1 MARRAP
7 SACVLLRD
15 VPYVHVISNTG
26 VSLRKVSLQPANPT
40 ARGAR
45 DCFAN
50 DDVEVDVA
58 DIRSSLRKCGRTMQ
72 VDGDEVFSDDF
83 AQAFKEGD
91 TEIANLS

>member
-26 VSLRKVSLQPANPT
+26 VSLRKVSVQPTNPT
-40 ARGAR
+40 TRGAC

-50 DDVEVDVA
+50 DYVEVDVA
-58 DIRSSLRKCGRTMQ
+58 DIRSSLRKCGCAMQ
-72 VDGDEVFSDDF
+72 VDGDEVCSDDF
-83 AQAFKEGD
+83 AHAFKEGG
-91 TEIANLS
+91 TQIANIS